1 MEIRSIQEMSQVSD
15 NIISGYAIVFNRE
28 SEILYDKL
36 NHRYFIE
43 VIDPSAVDV
52 ELIQRSDIKM
62 LIDHTKSRMLAR
74 SRYGVGSLQLEI
86 DEYGLKFTF
95 EVPNTVDGQFI
106 REMIKRNDYNGCS
119 FAFTDDVVDVEYD
132 KDRGMAKRYVRKIKQ
147 LYDCSIVADPAYSDT
162 EVSVRSLEE
171 VIERETQETTEEVEE
186 RSTDETTEVSENNND
201 VTPSWKEELDSYRQ
215 RLN

>member
-28 SEILYDKL
+28 SEILYDKT
-36 NHRYFIE
+36 NNRYFIE

-52 ELIQRSDIKM
+52 ELIKRSDIKM

-74 SRYGVGSLQLEI
+74 SRYGEGSLQLEI

-95 EVPNTVDGQFI
+95 EVPDTVDGQFI
-106 REMIKRNDYNGCS
+106 KEMIRRNDYNGCS
-119 FAFTDDVVDVEYD
+119 FAFTDDMVDVEYD
-132 KDRGMAKRYVRKIKQ
+132 RERGLFIRNVRKIKQ

-162 EVSVRSLEE
+162 EVSLRSLEE
-171 VIERETQETTEEVEE
+171 VLEKEVATENK
-186 RSTDETTEVSENNND
+186 DD
-201 VTPSWKEELDSYRQ
+201 SWKEELDKYRQ

>member
-28 SEILYDKL
+28 SEILYDKT
-36 NHRYFIE
+36 NNRYFIE

-74 SRYGVGSLQLEI
+74 SRYGEGSLQLEI

-95 EVPNTVDGQFI
+95 EVPDTVDGQFI
-106 REMIKRNDYNGCS
+106 KEMISRNDYNGCS
-119 FAFTDDVVDVEYD
+119 FAFTDDMVDVEYD
-132 KDRGMAKRYVRKIKQ
+132 RERGLFIRNVRKIKQ

-162 EVSVRSLEE
+162 EVSLRSLEE
-171 VIERETQETTEEVEE
+171 VLEKEVATENK
-186 RSTDETTEVSENNND
+186 DD
-201 VTPSWKEELDSYRQ
+201 SWKEELDKYRQ

>member
-28 SEILYDKL
+28 SEILYDKT
-36 NHRYFIE
+36 NNRYFIE

-171 VIERETQETTEEVEE
+171 VIERETQETTEEIEE
-186 RSTDETTEVSENNND
+186 RSTDETTEVSENNNN

>member
-1 MEIRSIQEMSQVSD
+1 MEIRSIQEMSHVSD
-15 NIISGYAIVFNRE
+15 NIISGYAIVLNRE
-28 SEILYDKL
+28 SEILYDRT
-36 NHRYFIE
+36 NNRYFIE
-43 VIDPSAVDV
+43 VIDSSALDMD
-52 ELIQRSDIKM
+52 LIQRSDIKM

-74 SRYGVGSLQLEI
+74 SRYGEGSLHLEI
-86 DEYGLKFTF
+86 DDYGLKFTF
-95 EVPNTVDGQFI
+95 EVPDTVDGQFI

-132 KDRGMAKRYVRKIKQ
+132 KERGIVKRYVRKIKQ

-162 EVSVRSLEE
+162 SVSVRSIEE

-186 RSTDETTEVSENNND
+186 RSVEEATEVVENNND

>member
-28 SEILYDKL
+28 SEILYDKT
-36 NHRYFIE
+36 NNRYFIE

-74 SRYGVGSLQLEI
+74 SRYGEGSLQLEI

-95 EVPNTVDGQFI
+95 EVPDTVDGQFI
-106 REMIKRNDYNGCS
+106 KEMIRRNDYNGCS
-119 FAFTDDVVDVEYD
+119 FAFTDDIVDVEYNRE
-132 KDRGMAKRYVRKIKQ
+132 RGLFFRNVRKIKQ

-162 EVSVRSLEE
+162 EVSLRSLEE
-171 VIERETQETTEEVEE
+171 VIEKEVATENK
-186 RSTDETTEVSENNND
+186 DD
-201 VTPSWKEELDSYRQ
+201 SWKEELDKYRQ